1 MRILSTATAAAL
13 LTVTSPALAAIV
25 IIDLSAATTGTTV
38 TGVNAT
44 FAQTF
49 AGQTVVGTG
58 ISGTPTNPLT
68 LAPAGTITVSF
79 FNPGVSAAS
88 NSLLS
93 QPGNAA
99 PLSVL
104 LGSLADSFTFTMG
117 SAEPPSIVRVRAFA
131 ADGSLT
137 GSTTINMLNGY
148 NVYSLSGLGNFKGL
162 TFFDNDDANGVR
174 FQNMSYNSVAVG
186 AIPEAATWAMMLAG
200 FGIVGAAMRRRQ
212 RVSVS
217 FA

>member
-1 MRILSTATAAAL
+1 MRIVSFVAASAL
-13 LTVTSPALAAIV
+13 LAVASPALSATV
-25 IIDLSAATTGTTV
+25 LIDLSGATTGTTV
-38 TGVNAT
+38 TGVNAS

-58 ISGTPTNPLT
+58 ISGSPTNPLS
-68 LAPAGTITVSF
+68 LAAAGTIDVAF
-79 FNPGVSAAS
+79 FSPGVSAAS

-117 SAEPPSIVRVRAFA
+117 SSSPPSTVKVRAFGA
-131 ADGSLT
+131 NGALT
-137 GSTTINMLNGY
+137 GSTTVNMLSGY
-148 NVYSLSGLGNFKGL
+148 NVYSVAGLGNFRGL
-162 TFFDNDDANGVR
+162 TFFDNTDDSGVR

-186 AIPEAATWAMMLAG
+186 AIPEPSTWIMMLAG
-200 FGIVGAAMRRRQ
+200 FGAVGFAARRRR
-212 RVSVS
+212 RVTVR

>member
-1 MRILSTATAAAL
+1 MRILSIATAATL
-13 LTVTSPALAAIV
+13 LIVASPALAATV
-25 IIDLSAATTGTTV
+25 IIDLSGATTGTTV

-68 LAPAGTITVSF
+68 LAPAGSITVAF
-79 FNPGVSAAS
+79 FSPGVSAAS

-93 QPGNAA
+93 QPDNSA

-104 LGSLADSFTFTMG
+104 LGSLANSFTFTMG
-117 SAEPPSIVRVRAFA
+117 SASPPSTVSVRAFA
-131 ADGSLT
+131 ANGSLT
-137 GSTTINMLNGY
+137 GSTTINTLSGY
-148 NVYSLSGLGNFKGL
+148 NIYALSGLGNFAGL
-162 TFFDNDDANGVR
+162 TFYNITDDAGVR

-186 AIPEAATWAMMLAG
+186 AIPEPATWMMMLAG
-200 FGIVGAAMRRRQ
+200 FGAVGFAARRRQ
-212 RVSVS
+212 RVSVTY
-217 FA
+217 A